1 LASRDRDVVKRMS
14 EALKAGGK
22 MLAETCPVCGNPL
35 FEIKGEM
42 RCVSCDKPVVVV
54 RDQTESGR
62 ALLPAVLSSIEN
74 IIIEKLDELSTRLAS
89 AVEVKE
95 IEEIAEA
102 LDSLLALLMKSEEL
116 AKMVRRRE

>member
-1 LASRDRDVVKRMS
+1 
-14 EALKAGGK
+14 
-22 MLAETCPVCGNPL
+22 
-35 FEIKGEM
+35 
-42 RCVSCDKPVVVV
+42 VV

>member
-1 LASRDRDVVKRMS
+1 MTGRPRLGTSRR
-14 EALKAGGK
+14 
-22 MLAETCPVCGNPL
+22 VCGNPL

-116 AKMVRRRE
+116 AKVVRRRE

>member
-1 LASRDRDVVKRMS
+1 MAGRERDVVRRMS

-54 RDQTESGR
+54 RDETESGR
-62 ALLPAVLSSIEN
+62 ALLPVVLTSIEN
-74 IIIEKLDELSTRLAS
+74 IVVEKLDELSGRLAK
-89 AVEVKE
+89 AVELDE
-95 IEEIAEA
+95 IDELAGAI
-102 LDSLLALLMKSEEL
+102 DSLLILLMKSEEL
-116 AKMVRRRE
+116 RKSIKS